1 MMRRMAMRNTILSG
15 VIGLMPFAGVA
26 TAHDDPVS
34 GQDILPISI
43 IAAGDYHEEEVA
55 NSPVSGWLALIR
67 SGDGSALVDA
77 EMKIETLPDSLA
89 DAEDGPFTGKRVTT
103 APSTGVVVLLQG
115 GGLRTGRI
123 NEAQV
128 TGSLSGLSA
137 KTIAFAG
144 KTYSLDARGACDD
157 RRDPC
162 AWTLSQGTREQV
174 LASVRASQYTKG
186 VLDTDSEKTG
196 LLWAGD
202 LDADGKLDLVIDVS
216 DHENASANI
225 RVFLSSHAEG
235 LEIVGEAGVFDA
247 VGC

>member
-1 MMRRMAMRNTILSG
+1 MAMRNTILSG

-26 TAHDDPVS
+26 TAQDDPVS

-67 SGDGSALVDA
+67 RGDGSALV
-77 EMKIETLPDSLA
+77 

-225 RVFLSSHAEG
+225 RVFLSSQAEG